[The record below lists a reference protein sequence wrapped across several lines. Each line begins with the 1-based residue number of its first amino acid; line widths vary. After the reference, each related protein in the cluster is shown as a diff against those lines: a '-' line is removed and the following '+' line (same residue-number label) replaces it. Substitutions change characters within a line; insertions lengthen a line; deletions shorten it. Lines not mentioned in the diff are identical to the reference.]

1 MGDGDR
7 AQYQRREQTC
17 AMLRQSTLS
26 DMAGDVK
33 QLIGPEVVDV
43 SLRQRET
50 GQWWRLERT

>member
-1 MGDGDR
+1 
-7 AQYQRREQTC
+7 
-17 AMLRQSTLS
+17 MLRQSTLS